1 MYENKK
7 KIKKKT
13 LKAQCQWKE
22 RHPVMLQIL
31 FLVRCSLFGS
41 FWGCECPKWF
51 FFFGKKLQRSLVW
64 LPELEKRLGRKIRKK
79 TGKSSTEAHFYYY
92 SHPWRSQKPL
102 KNVLRICDLV
112 SDKKYQ
118 KYFDG
123 TTQFNDPSFLLYR
136 FNNLKRFKPNK
147 KKLINK

>member
-1 MYENKK
+1 MPVERTASCHVAN
-7 KIKKKT
+7 T
-13 LKAQCQWKE
+13 LFST
-22 RHPVMLQIL
+22 LQLIWLIL
-31 FLVRCSLFGS
+31 RLRM
-41 FWGCECPKWF
+41 PKVI

-123 TTQFNDPSFLLYR
+123 TSQFNDPSFLLYR